1 MAGGG
6 EGGLRALDA
15 GVWNAGG
22 AVAGLGQAERDVVGQ
37 CVGDGFLVFVMNEV
51 RDGDHDVA
59 EEADVFRLEAAGI
72 FAVAVVDSNDGDGG
86 LTGFAGEGRGDVVV
100 VVVDAASGEDGEEG
114 EEQEGAR
121 DGWLERR
128 L

>member
-1 MAGGG
+1 VRGSFGGRRRGRIAGSRCW
-6 EGGLRALDA
+6 GLARWWR
-15 GVWNAGG
+15 GSRIGSG
-22 AVAGLGQAERDVVGQ
+22 ERDVVGQ

-59 EEADVFRLEAAGI
+59 EEADVFRLEATGI

-100 VVVDAASGEDGEEG
+100 LVVDAASGEDREEG
-114 EEQEGAR
+114 EEQEGAPI
-121 DGWLERR
+121 
-128 L
+128 

>member
-15 GVWNAGG
+15 GVWHAGG

-51 RDGDHDVA
+51 
-59 EEADVFRLEAAGI
+59 I
-72 FAVAVVDSNDGDGG
+72 FILQLVIS
-86 LTGFAGEGRGDVVV
+86 LK
-100 VVVDAASGEDGEEG
+100 S
-114 EEQEGAR
+114 
-121 DGWLERR
+121 
-128 L
+128 

>member
-15 GVWNAGG
+15 GVWHAGG

-51 RDGDHDVA
+51 RDGEHEVA
-59 EEADVFRLEAAGI
+59 EEADVFRLEAAGT
-72 FAVAVVDSNDGDGG
+72 FKVAVVDSNDDDGG
-86 LTGFAGEGRGDVVV
+86 LTRFASERRGDVVV
-100 VVVDAASGEDGEEG
+100 VVVDATSGEDGEKG
-114 EEQEGAR
+114 
-121 DGWLERR
+121 
-128 L
+128 